1 MEQFKETI
9 KIPKLTNV
17 ENFKDKFVNGK
28 IVNGKIVNGKI
39 VNGKIV
45 NGKIVNGKIVKFNL
59 NKILFILFILF
70 LIFFLYNCKYG
81 IFKIV
86 ENGPIPYSLMSLV

>member
-17 ENFKDKFVNGK
+17 ENFKDKF
-28 IVNGKIVNGKI
+28 

>member
-17 ENFKDKFVNGK
+17 ENFKDKF
-28 IVNGKIVNGKI
+28 
-39 VNGKIV
+39 V